1 MSFGFIR
8 TTLAA
13 AALAVGFSA
22 AATAAPFNLRI
33 APGGFG
39 PDGIFVS
46 DQLWRNVDI
55 TIGSDRYTSLG
66 VGLFGLEYDDAGLSG
81 ENWIS
86 LETFCVEVT
95 QFIDFSSTFASI
107 NITSSSLLPAAIEQ
121 VRRMWNANFNDATN
135 PSLVDSQDRAAAFQI
150 AIWEIIDGLDGLGT
164 GDFVLNSTDANLL
177 AFIADYLADA
187 TGDGALANLT
197 MLTSETAQDQI
208 FPGNRGPGGA
218 DDPVPAPAS
227 LVLLGA
233 ALAGLGALRRRK
245 QA

>member
-22 AATAAPFNLRI
+22 AASAAPFNLRI
-33 APGGFG
+33 ASGGVG

-46 DQLWRNVDI
+46 NALWRNIDI
-55 TIGSDRYTSLG
+55 SIGSDRYTSLG
-66 VGLFGLEYDDAGLSG
+66 VGLFGLEYDDAATPV

-86 LETFCVEVT
+86 IDTFCVEVA
-95 QFIDFSSTFASI
+95 QFINFNNPFSAI
-107 NITSSSLLPAAIEQ
+107 NITSSSLLTNTIEDI
-121 VRRMWNANFNDATN
+121 RRLWSVNFADATN
-135 PSLVDSQDRAAAFQI
+135 TSLVDSQDRAAAFQI
-150 AIWEIIDGLDGLGT
+150 AIWEIIDGYDGLGN
-164 GDFVLNSTDANLL
+164 GSFVLHSTDSNLL
-177 AFIADYLADA
+177 ALITDYLADA
-187 TGDGALANLT
+187 QTAGDLANLN
-197 MLTSETAQDQI
+197 MFTSPDGQDQI

-227 LVLLGA
+227 LALLGA

-245 QA
+245 LA